1 MTNACVVVRPPLP
14 SPCSVLIG
22 SHTRQEVR
30 RGAELDARATRAE
43 ELRLRDLALSME
55 ARAEELRRR
64 EREGAREREDAV
76 EAARHEARQA
86 LEVKEEGVL
95 RER

>member
-1 MTNACVVVRPPLP
+1 MSL
-14 SPCSVLIG
+14 
-22 SHTRQEVR
+22 
-30 RGAELDARATRAE
+30 
-43 ELRLRDLALSME
+43 E

-64 EREGAREREDAV
+64 EREGARVREDAV

-86 LEVKEEGVL
+86 LEVKGEGVA